1 MISLMSNLNSAA
13 QNELSARSWRI
24 RNVTVSWG
32 SEVVVHHFF
41 LAGQHSYQTP
51 GRPPQLHPPVIPF
64 PPLAHLCRF
73 LDFFAESCGSLTHR
87 LWPRDP
93 YGTQKSGSG
102 APICGSE
109 LDVSQN
115 HLFREKNKQPKA
127 GISNWPIFPIGC
139 SASRGASFL
148 HTVYTSLHS
157 GTTLL
162 CRSFWDERS
171 RDSPVRS
178 TRSTTRRGKSRLAAM
193 ASDTVKGCTFET
205 APGAT
210 QPPGTNG
217 YQCLV

>member
-115 HLFREKNKQPKA
+115 YLFREKKTAKGGDIKLANFSHRLQCFA
-127 GISNWPIFPIGC
+127 RCVISP
-139 SASRGASFL
+139 
-148 HTVYTSLHS
+148 HSLHEPPF
-157 GTTLL
+157 GYHTPLPL
-162 CRSFWDERS
+162 FLGRA
-171 RDSPVRS
+171 
-178 TRSTTRRGKSRLAAM
+178 LA
-193 ASDTVKGCTFET
+193 G
-205 APGAT
+205 
-210 QPPGTNG
+210 
-217 YQCLV
+217 